1 MMVLELIV
9 ACQTARLEVLE
20 KEMTKANE
28 EYARAVERVSEFF
41 LLSRGSL
48 WLIVDTEN
56 LHARITD
63 MLRGMLNET
72 DDIETPG

>member
-1 MMVLELIV
+1 MVLELIV

-28 EYARAVERVSEFF
+28 EYARAVERASEFF

-48 WLIVDTEN
+48 WLTADTEN